1 MGRVVQNEHGRQSC
15 QTDSGTCVDSELLGL
30 RGVCFGQ
37 ASSPVEA
44 LDAPGI
50 RGVMKGPS
58 QETLC
63 RVTDSRPQRTAN
75 AQPIPFCYHIILLLW
90 NRQYFVC
97 SLPSLWPTPLVP
109 VCEEVFLFYFPS
121 SFLDPFGRASFCL
134 AQKLMLFL
142 KTKWS
147 KQKQTLLGNE
157 LKFPLCVCSSQII
170 SIDNPDKEGEVKKR

>member
-1 MGRVVQNEHGRQSC
+1 MGRVVQNAHDRQSY

-30 RGVCFGQ
+30 RVVCFGQ

-75 AQPIPFCYHIILLLW
+75 AQSIPFCYHIILLLW

-157 LKFPLCVCSSQII
+157 LKFPLCLLHRLFQLII
-170 SIDNPDKEGEVKKR
+170 PTKRER